1 MAKSKSAEE
10 MDELQSRLRPFLEES
25 GFRMRSRTCNRKTSD
40 GLTHV
45 INFQMGRFDP
55 PGTSY
60 IPWFRKNLYG
70 KFTVNVG
77 VYVPEV
83 ASEIDGA
90 SPRSSIQEPDCCVR
104 KRLGALGPE
113 RSDLWWSVRSEKKT
127 VAEVRLRLDRDAF
140 PWFRRFETRD
150 SLLQELEKAEETWG
164 TGGPPR
170 IICAILLA
178 HRGQTEKARE
188 NLILRPESGQTPSIR
203 NMCRLLRIVS
213 GWAELIPD
221 RSIRKASVSVL
232 TRPSSSPPAS
242 SPKSPPASPAEPAS
256 RR

>member
-1 MAKSKSAEE
+1 MAKSKPAEV
-10 MDELQSRLRPFLEES
+10 MDELQSQLQPFLEEC
-25 GFRMRSRTCNRKTSD
+25 GFRMRSRTCNRTTAD

-83 ASEIDGA
+83 ASQKYGG

-104 KRLGALGPE
+104 QRLGALGPE

-127 VAEVRLRLDRDAF
+127 VADLRLRLERDAF
-140 PWFRRFETRD
+140 PWFRRLETRD
-150 SLLQELEKAEETWG
+150 SLLHELEKVDETWG
-164 TGGPPR
+164 SGGAPR

-188 NLILRPESGQTPSIR
+188 NLIIQVRK
-203 NMCRLLRIVS
+203 
-213 GWAELIPD
+213 
-221 RSIRKASVSVL
+221 RSD
-232 TRPSSSPPAS
+232 
-242 SPKSPPASPAEPAS
+242 PKHTEYVQALADHLGLGKIDI
-256 RR
+256 